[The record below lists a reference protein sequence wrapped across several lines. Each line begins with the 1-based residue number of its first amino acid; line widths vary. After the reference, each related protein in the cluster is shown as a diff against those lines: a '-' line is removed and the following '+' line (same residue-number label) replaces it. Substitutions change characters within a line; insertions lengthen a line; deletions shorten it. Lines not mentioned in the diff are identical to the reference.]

1 MVYVEP
7 FYNYKP
13 HMKDMSD
20 YFISAQAWMYEYY
33 FHWISRLYVLNYTQL
48 TSENALSSKY
58 KVYEVKCQNVF
69 FEYLF
74 MCFLFLLA
82 IRYLASWMSVT
93 AKQSETLFDSL
104 LLLIM
109 IFVS

>member
-7 FYNYKP
+7 LYNYKQ

-69 FEYLF
+69 LN
-74 MCFLFLLA
+74 
-82 IRYLASWMSVT
+82 ISSWV
-93 AKQSETLFDSL
+93 FFFCSL
-104 LLLIM
+104 
-109 IFVS
+109 